1 MAALNQ
7 AKEAGLAVKVNREKI
22 GMLSGEISAVKESI
36 GKVKLASL
44 QVQQEQAKTFAEKDS
59 LRQLYKAKLEEFAK
73 GSLDTADLQRQ
84 MENAK
89 ASNLESVQAITSELN
104 GAKGSLQNVIYKESS
119 LRSLVESLKV
129 DLENVKKQHS
139 ELKEKEAKTESIA
152 GNLHVKLRRSR
163 YELEASIAEES
174 QTRGTLPRNHF
185 NPPTAI
191 SRTGKCT
198 MRSRRDEQENRE
210 VKAGS

>member
-73 GSLDTADLQRQ
+73 GSLD